1 MDTIWTRPDRGSRG
15 PVPQHSRAEIVAAA
29 VVLAD
34 AGGLSA
40 VSMRAVASALS
51 TGAGSLYRYL
61 SSRDDLLDLMSDAV
75 LAELPLDRPLTGD
88 WLEDLVAVARDQLIL
103 YRRHPWLTEAARRQG
118 ALGPRAVDYFERC
131 MAIMAPLPS
140 APSTKMETMAVL
152 TGVVS
157 LFAQPVPS
165 NPPPGDPAAAE
176 QQRVAAA
183 HLFSLVDPQSH
194 PHLTAAFTDA
204 AQSPPA
210 ADLFERTVR
219 SVLRGLLTP

>member
-75 LAELPLDRPLTGD
+75 LTELPLDRPLTGD
-88 WLEDLVAVARDQLIL
+88 WLDDLVEVAREQLAL
-103 YRRHPWLTEAARRQG
+103 YRRHPWLTEAARRG
-118 ALGPRAVDYFERC
+118 TFGPRAVNYFERC
-131 MAIMAPLPS
+131 MAIMAPLPT
-140 APSTKMETMAVL
+140 AASTKMETMGVL

-157 LFAQPVPS
+157 LFAQPVPG
-165 NPPPGDPAAAE
+165 NPPPGDPAAEERKRAS
-176 QQRVAAA
+176 AAQ
-183 HLFSLVDPQSH
+183 LFSLVDPQAH
-194 PHLTAAFTDA
+194 PNLTAAFTGP
-204 AQSPPA
+204 AQPPA
-210 ADLFERTVR
+210 ASDLFERTVR